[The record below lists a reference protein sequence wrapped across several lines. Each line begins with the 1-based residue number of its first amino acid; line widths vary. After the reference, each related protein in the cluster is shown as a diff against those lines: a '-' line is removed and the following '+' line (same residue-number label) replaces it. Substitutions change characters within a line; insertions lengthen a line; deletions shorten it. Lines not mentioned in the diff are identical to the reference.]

1 MKILIVDDDV
11 PTVQAICDLM
21 EWKTLGI
28 SEVVKAYDF
37 AEAKQQVQKHC
48 PQIILC
54 DIEMPKGSGLELLR
68 WLREEKIT
76 AEFIFL
82 TCHESFEYA
91 QTALRYE
98 AADYITKPFDVQNTQ
113 SVLAKVANKVR
124 YQQKVEKES
133 QAAVRWQDGH
143 KLAQQT
149 FLRNFALGQTQ
160 MEPKELD
167 ERLEELEM
175 PLRST
180 ENCVLVLTALSQSK
194 MPDGWN
200 MDLFQYALR
209 NLAVDLLADM
219 DETLVVTYGH
229 SETRYNLAVLNEL
242 KTPEQAA
249 QQCQKL
255 RDFAAEYVGAA
266 PTCYYSQIVPF
277 HSLPQ
282 IRTQMEEF
290 DRANVAHRG
299 EVLAGW
305 GGPAPMPKQQIGLD
319 VEQMEQLFLQ
329 ERVSEIVTAVQ
340 TLLCRLSEQNRLSPD
355 AMQSI
360 QQDLLQV
367 MYTVLRK
374 NEIEAHHLLA
384 DHLSQQ
390 LRKNAASSV
399 FDMVKWVS
407 FTADQIVREIQVRKK
422 TQSVS
427 GQMKQFI
434 HEHYMESIGRD
445 EVASYVYL
453 TPDYANRIFKNE
465 WDISIKEYLN
475 QYRIKQAKKKLLEG
489 VNVSEVADQTGF
501 ANFSYFSTVFKKY
514 AGCSPSEYRKTCD
527 SSDLQK

>member
-21 EWKTLGI
+21 EWKALGI
-28 SEVVKAYDF
+28 DEVVKAYDF
-37 AEAKQQVQKHC
+37 AEAKQQVQQTN

-54 DIEMPKGSGLELLR
+54 DIEMPKGSGLQLLQ
-68 WLREEKIT
+68 WLREEKID

-91 QTALRYE
+91 QTALRYQ

-124 YQQKVEKES
+124 YQQKVQRES

-143 KLAQQT
+143 KLAQET

-160 MEPKELD
+160 MEPKALD
-167 ERLEELEM
+167 ERLDELEM
-175 PLRST
+175 PFQSDGQ
-180 ENCVLVLTALSQSK
+180 CILVLTAIAQSK
-194 MPDGWN
+194 TPDGWKPE
-200 MDLFQYALR
+200 LFQYALR
-209 NLAVDLLADM
+209 NFAVDLLADM
-219 DETLVVTYGH
+219 DETLVVTY
-229 SETRYNLAVLNEL
+229 SYNETFYNLAVLHEA
-242 KTPEQAA
+242 QALA
-249 QQCQKL
+249 QVIHQCEKL
-255 RDFAAEYVGAA
+255 RDFAAEYVGVQLS
-266 PTCYYSQIVPF
+266 CYYSQPVAF
-277 HSLPQ
+277 LQLPQ
-282 IRTQMEEF
+282 TRTQMEQA

-305 GGPAPMPKQQIGLD
+305 NSPAEPASEHISLDAEQI
-319 VEQMEQLFLQ
+319 EQLFLQ
-329 ERVSEIVTAVQ
+329 EKVSGIVTAVQ
-340 TLLCRLSEQNRLSPD
+340 TLLRKLSGQNRLTPD

-374 NEIEAHHLLA
+374 NDIQAHHLLA
-384 DHLSQQ
+384 DETSKQ
-390 LRKNAASSV
+390 LRKSAASSV

-407 FTADQIVREIQVRKK
+407 FTADQIVREIQQRKQ

-445 EVASYVYL
+445 EVAAYVYL
-453 TPDYANRIFKNE
+453 TPDYANRIFKTE

-489 VNVSEVADQTGF
+489 VNVSEVAEQTGF
-501 ANFSYFSTVFKKY
+501 TNFSYFSTVFKKY
-514 AGCSPSEYRKTCD
+514 AGCSPSEYKKASENGERPT
-527 SSDLQK
+527 

>member
-1 MKILIVDDDV
+1 
-11 PTVQAICDLM
+11 
-21 EWKTLGI
+21 
-28 SEVVKAYDF
+28 
-37 AEAKQQVQKHC
+37 
-48 PQIILC
+48 
-54 DIEMPKGSGLELLR
+54 
-68 WLREEKIT
+68 
-76 AEFIFL
+76 
-82 TCHESFEYA
+82 
-91 QTALRYE
+91 
-98 AADYITKPFDVQNTQ
+98 
-113 SVLAKVANKVR
+113 
-124 YQQKVEKES
+124 
-133 QAAVRWQDGH
+133 
-143 KLAQQT
+143 
-149 FLRNFALGQTQ
+149 
-160 MEPKELD
+160 
-167 ERLEELEM
+167 
-175 PLRST
+175 
-180 ENCVLVLTALSQSK
+180 
-194 MPDGWN
+194 
-200 MDLFQYALR
+200 
-209 NLAVDLLADM
+209 
-219 DETLVVTYGH
+219 
-229 SETRYNLAVLNEL
+229 
-242 KTPEQAA
+242 
-249 QQCQKL
+249 
-255 RDFAAEYVGAA
+255 
-266 PTCYYSQIVPF
+266 
-277 HSLPQ
+277 
-282 IRTQMEEF
+282 
-290 DRANVAHRG
+290 
-299 EVLAGW
+299 
-305 GGPAPMPKQQIGLD
+305 MPKQQIGLD